1 MRACAA
7 LLLLVLWM
15 VPSQAQLSGY
25 LSASR
30 GYNSN
35 PLYNYQQ
42 TGDRM
47 TEGYLELGYD
57 VPFEASRMRLAYVG
71 GLALFDVLSE
81 RTYYEHRLS
90 ADYSL
95 FGTKEEREEGEEEG
109 VVMESDSAGSWTQL
123 GAMAGARYDRSAF
136 RDYDNFGIGGF
147 AMFRSGAGSRGFTR
161 RTGEINYREYTYVG
175 ELSNLAGSA
184 TFSYVWSGGKHFD
197 LGVEIF
203 AGVKHYTQA
212 AYDTAQFAVA
222 GSGSGKSS
230 GQGQGKKSGNGGG
243 LSGKSGKDLLVN
255 APETNSYQIAP
266 GFTALAKWESGL
278 IKGHALYRINPGTG
292 SRYVG
297 QVAGTSMLTEDLY
310 NDYYSY
316 AGPELGVEFQQGL
329 PLALQL
335 SLTLNGGVRSYG
347 GPALALDG
355 MEIASVRKDVRGEAG
370 LTLSRYVEIAGGVGL
385 GVQVSGELMRNQ
397 SNDTYNDYSLHGVSF
412 SVGIGF

>member
-1 MRACAA
+1 MRSLVV
-7 LLLLVLWM
+7 LLLVVLWM
-15 VPSQAQLSGY
+15 VPLQAQPSGY

-35 PLYNYQQ
+35 PLYNYQRI
-42 TGDRM
+42 GDRM
-47 TEGYLELGYD
+47 TQGYLELGYD
-57 VPFEASRMRLAYVG
+57 VPFEASGMRLAYVG
-71 GLALFDVLSE
+71 GLAVFDVLSE

-95 FGTKEEREEGEEEG
+95 SGTKEEAGEGEEEG
-109 VVMESDSAGSWTQL
+109 VVVGSDSAGSWTQL

-136 RDYDNFGIGGF
+136 RDYDNFGIGAF
-147 AMFRSGAGSRGFTR
+147 AVFRSGAGSGSFTR
-161 RTGEINYREYTYVG
+161 WTGEVNYRKYTYVG
-175 ELSNLAGSA
+175 ELSNLAWSA
-184 TFSYVWSGGKHFD
+184 TFSYVWSGGKHVD

-230 GQGQGKKSGNGGG
+230 GQGQGKKSGG

-266 GFTALAKWESGL
+266 GLTALAKWESGV

-292 SRYVG
+292 SRYLG
-297 QVAGTSMLTEDLY
+297 QVAGASMLTEDLY
-310 NDYYSY
+310 NDHYSY
-316 AGPELGVEFQQGL
+316 TGPGLGVEFEQGL
-329 PLALQL
+329 PPGLRL
-335 SLTLNGGVRSYG
+335 SLTLNGGVRRYG

-355 MEIASVRKDVRGEAG
+355 TEIASVRKDVRGEAG
-370 LTLSRYVEIAGGVGL
+370 LTLSRYVEIARGVGL
-385 GVQVSGELMRNQ
+385 DVQVSGELVRNQ